1 MKKEI
6 IRFFKIICL
15 IWGLCLLV
23 IAFYGILKDAII
35 YIVDLLIY
43 RVPKV
48 IYIGT
53 YSICTILAILI
64 YYAEL
69 KEKRKK

>member
-1 MKKEI
+1 M
-6 IRFFKIICL
+6 
-15 IWGLCLLV
+15 CLLV